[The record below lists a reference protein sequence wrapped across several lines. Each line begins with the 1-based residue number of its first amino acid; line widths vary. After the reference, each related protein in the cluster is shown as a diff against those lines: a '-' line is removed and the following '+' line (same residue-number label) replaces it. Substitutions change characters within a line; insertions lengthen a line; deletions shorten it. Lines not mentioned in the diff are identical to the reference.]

1 MKSFKP
7 LGAIL
12 NMNNEAVKRLRHMI
26 SQGSEVER
34 KLSAGVFRSIISD
47 MITLYEENKKY
58 KGKGI
63 LVFNPAEP
71 VASKYCTIQDLEADL
86 SIAQEAMSSDLEN
99 MFQKVIKFVE
109 KESDSGLALVAFYE
123 EDHLELMRL
132 DPEYANEVIDSATN
146 GLIF

>member
-1 MKSFKP
+1 
-7 LGAIL
+7 
-12 NMNNEAVKRLRHMI
+12 
-26 SQGSEVER
+26 
-34 KLSAGVFRSIISD
+34 